1 MKCLT
6 HHEIEQVIESNEI
19 PVDASLEEHLESC
32 ESCQRRLQNSAGSDQ
47 DWNLARETLSH
58 VRLELSFRGGRNSQT
73 SNEFESTFYYTVDVE
88 ESDNQELENRD
99 NYNAKSR
106 SFATKS
112 NSFSSDAPRNT
123 ASLGEIDDLLES
135 PRHPENLGRVE
146 RYEIERMIGRGGMG
160 VVFKGHDSELNRPV
174 AIKILSP
181 HLAGHGTARQRFT
194 REAKAAAAVVHDNV
208 VPIYDIQA
216 ESDRPF
222 IVMPFVNGVSLQE
235 YIESH
240 GQVGMRELLRVA
252 LQIASGLSAA
262 HAQGLVHRDIK
273 PANILLENGLNRVQI
288 TDFGLARAADDAAMT
303 HSGMIAGTPHY
314 MSPEQS
320 RGESIDQ
327 RSDLFSLGCVLYF
340 MATGR
345 TLYRG
350 EGPYSVIAQISSGN
364 YTPVRELNNEVP
376 AFIAEIIEKL
386 LEVKPAHRFQSAKQL
401 VHYLEGSLSY
411 LQQPT
416 LQKAPTRLWT
426 SKRDRFWRR
435 LWKSTAACLLLGS
448 GVLLGYQAFFANI
461 DDEIPQS
468 NPNPMFDV
476 EGLSPMMS
484 FNEIDFQIQTINA
497 GLTQLEQQL
506 SGQTFEINYDFPQTE
521 NTLPA
526 FGGELDQLQHEIE
539 TAKSELFPESP
550 SIKDQK

>member
-6 HHEIEQVIESNEI
+6 QTQIAQVMESDEI
-19 PVDASLEEHLESC
+19 PVDVSFEEHLESC
-32 ESCQRRLQNSAGSDQ
+32 ESCQHRLQETAGSNN
-47 DWNLARETLSH
+47 DWNLVLENLSSVQH
-58 VRLELSFRGGRNSQT
+58 ELKSRDNQSSQT
-73 SNEFESTFYYTVDVE
+73 ANEFESTFYYKVDVE
-88 ESDNQELENRD
+88 DSGESIETS
-99 NYNAKSR
+99 SR
-106 SFATKS
+106 PTIQQT
-112 NSFSSDAPRNT
+112 SFSTTTFGDQV
-123 ASLGEIDDLLES
+123 DDFLES

-146 RYEIERMIGRGGMG
+146 RYEIERTIGRGGMG

-252 LQIASGLSAA
+252 LQVASGLSAA
-262 HAQGLVHRDIK
+262 HSQGLVHRDIK

-320 RGESIDQ
+320 RGELIDQ

-364 YTPVRELNNEVP
+364 YIPVRELNDEVP
-376 AFIAEIIEKL
+376 VFIAEIIEKL
-386 LEVKPAHRFQSAKQL
+386 LEVKQEHRFQSAKQL
-401 VHYLEGSLSY
+401 VQYLEGSLSY

-435 LWKSTAACLLLGS
+435 MWKSAAAIVIIGA
-448 GVLLGYQAFFANI
+448 GMVIGFQAMFAAADSSN
-461 DDEIPQS
+461 PQS
-468 NPNPMFDV
+468 NKSSQIRLGENLPPMLSFD
-476 EGLSPMMS
+476 
-484 FNEIDFQIQTINA
+484 EIDFRIQTIES
-497 GLTQLEQQL
+497 GLSNLESQLGEKV
-506 SGQTFEINYDFPQTE
+506 NV
-521 NTLPA
+521 LPTNPNIPPA
-526 FGGELDQLQHEIE
+526 IGGDLNQIQFEIE
-539 TAKSELFPESP
+539 TAKSELYSESP
-550 SIKDQK
+550 SSFRDQK

>member
-6 HHEIEQVIESNEI
+6 HNEIEQVIESHEM
-19 PVDASLEEHLESC
+19 PVDVSLEEHLESC
-32 ESCQRRLQNSAGSDQ
+32 ESCQRRLQDSAGSNQ
-47 DWNLARETLSH
+47 DWDLARENLAS
-58 VRLELSFRGGRNSQT
+58 VRFELESRDGRNSQT
-73 SNEFESTFYYTVDVE
+73 ANEFESTFYYKVDVE
-88 ESDNQELENRD
+88 DSGKLDLGK
-99 NYNAKSR
+99 AKQTS
-106 SFATKS
+106 S
-112 NSFSSDAPRNT
+112 NSVPKQASFST
-123 ASLGEIDDLLES
+123 AASADDINDLLES

-350 EGPYSVIAQISSGN
+350 EGPYSVIAQISNGN
-364 YTPVRELNNEVP
+364 YIPVRELNDEVP
-376 AFIAEIIEKL
+376 VFIAEIIEKL
-386 LEVKPAHRFQSAKQL
+386 LEVKPEHRFQSAKQL

-416 LQKAPTRLWT
+416 LQKAPVRLWT
-426 SKRDRFWRR
+426 SKREQFWRR
-435 LWKSTAACLLLGS
+435 LWKSAAALMLVGGGLI
-448 GVLLGYQAFFANI
+448 VGYQAMFAVGADPN
-461 DDEIPQS
+461 PQS
-468 NPNPMFDV
+468 NQNLQVGSNENLP
-476 EGLSPMMS
+476 PMMS
-484 FNEIDFQIQTINA
+484 FDEIDFQIQTIES
-497 GLTQLEQQL
+497 GLSSLELQLGSPASL
-506 SGQTFEINYDFPQTE
+506 LPAYE
-521 NTLPA
+521 NNPPA
-526 FGGELDQLQHEIE
+526 FGGELDQLQYEIE
-539 TAKSELFPESP
+539 TAKSELFSESP
-550 SIKDQK
+550 SSFREQK

>member
-32 ESCQRRLQNSAGSDQ
+32 ESCQRRMQNSAGSDQ

-58 VRLELSFRGGRNSQT
+58 VGLELGSRGGKNSQT
-73 SNEFESTFYYTVDVE
+73 SNEFESTFYYKVDVE
-88 ESDNQELENRD
+88 ESDNQELENQHNNEARLP
-99 NYNAKSR
+99 
-106 SFATKS
+106 SFTTKS
-112 NSFSSDAPRNT
+112 NSFSSA
-123 ASLGEIDDLLES
+123 ASIGEIDDLLES

-350 EGPYSVIAQISSGN
+350 EGPYSVIAQISNGN
-364 YTPVRELNNEVP
+364 YTPVRELNDEVP

-386 LEVKPAHRFQSAKQL
+386 LEVKPEHRFQTAKQL

-426 SKRDRFWRR
+426 SKRERFWRR
-435 LWKSTAACLLLGS
+435 LWKSTAACLLLGG
-448 GVLLGYQAFFANI
+448 GVILAYQAMFTNG
-461 DDEIPQS
+461 DDGTLHS
-468 NPNPMFDV
+468 NQNPPTHIG
-476 EGLSPMMS
+476 EGQSPMMS
-484 FNEIDFQIQTINA
+484 FNEIDFQIQTIDA

-506 SGQTFEINYDFPQTE
+506 SGATFGGNTNLLLPE
-521 NTLPA
+521 NLPPA
-526 FGGELDQLQHEIE
+526 FGGELDQLQYEIE
-539 TAKSELFPESP
+539 TAKSELFPESS

>member
-6 HHEIEQVIESNEI
+6 HNEIEQVIESNEI
-19 PVDASLEEHLESC
+19 PVDASFEEHLESC
-32 ESCQRRLQNSAGSDQ
+32 ESCQQRLQNSAGSHQ
-47 DWNLARETLSH
+47 DWDLARENLSS
-58 VRLELSFRGGRNSQT
+58 VRFELESRDGRNSQT
-73 SNEFESTFYYTVDVE
+73 ANEFESTFYYKVDVE
-88 ESDNQELENRD
+88 DSGKLDLGNLD
-99 NYNAKSR
+99 SGKAKQTSLN
-106 SFATKS
+106 SVAKQA
-112 NSFSSDAPRNT
+112 SFSKAAADDIN
-123 ASLGEIDDLLES
+123 DLLES

-252 LQIASGLSAA
+252 LQVASGLSAA

-350 EGPYSVIAQISSGN
+350 EGPYSVIAQISNGN
-364 YTPVRELNNEVP
+364 YIPVRELNDEVP
-376 AFIAEIIEKL
+376 VFIAEIIEKL
-386 LEVKPAHRFQSAKQL
+386 LEVKPEHRFQSAKQL
-401 VHYLEGSLSY
+401 VNYLEGSLSY

-416 LQKAPTRLWT
+416 LQKAPVRLWT
-426 SKRDRFWRR
+426 SKREQFWRR
-435 LWKSTAACLLLGS
+435 LWKLAAALMLVGGGLI
-448 GVLLGYQAFFANI
+448 VGYQAMFAAGA
-461 DDEIPQS
+461 
-468 NPNPMFDV
+468 NPNPQSSQNLQIGSN
-476 EGLSPMMS
+476 ENLPPMMS
-484 FNEIDFQIQTINA
+484 FDEIDFQIQTIES
-497 GLTQLEQQL
+497 GLSSLELQLGSPANFL
-506 SGQTFEINYDFPQTE
+506 PTYE
-521 NTLPA
+521 NNPPA
-526 FGGELDQLQHEIE
+526 FGGELNQLQYEIE
-539 TAKSELFPESP
+539 TAKSELFSESP
-550 SIKDQK
+550 SSFREQK